1 MDGGSQEPKRP
12 LDLPVNQADR
22 ENRLFHS
29 RMPSD
34 ASTTTPCGK
43 AVHKQGVPGGRNQ
56 SASIDQSR

>member
-34 ASTTTPCGK
+34 RIDNNSLWKSCAQAGGAWWKESIS
-43 AVHKQGVPGGRNQ
+43 VH
-56 SASIDQSR
+56 